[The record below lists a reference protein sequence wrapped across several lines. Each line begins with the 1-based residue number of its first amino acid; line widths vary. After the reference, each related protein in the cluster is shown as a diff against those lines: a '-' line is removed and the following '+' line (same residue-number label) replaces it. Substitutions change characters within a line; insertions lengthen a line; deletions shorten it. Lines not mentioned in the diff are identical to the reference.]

1 MNQNNIT
8 DKEIM
13 EDILSSQKLVTSTY
27 NTYLNECV
35 NQQLRTDFLNILRE
49 EHNIQQSVYDQMKM
63 RGWYNPEQA
72 EQQKVSAAYT
82 KFSNIQ
88 QSL

>member
-1 MNQNNIT
+1 MTQNNMT

-13 EDILSSQKLVTSTY
+13 EDILSSQKFVTDTY
-27 NTYLNECV
+27 NTFTNECV
-35 NQQLRTDFLNILRE
+35 NQQLRTDFLDILRE
-49 EHNIQQSVYDQMKM
+49 EHNIQQAVYDQMKT
-63 RGWYNPEQA
+63 RGWYSPAQA

-88 QSL
+88 QTL

>member
-1 MNQNNIT
+1 MNQQNMT

-13 EDILSSQKLVTSTY
+13 QDILSSQKLVTDTY
-27 NTYLNECV
+27 NTYTNECV

-49 EHNIQQSVYDQMKM
+49 EHNIQQSVYDQMKT

-72 EQQKVSAAYT
+72 EQQKVTTAYT

-88 QSL
+88 QTL

>member
-1 MNQNNIT
+1 MNQQNMT

-13 EDILSSQKLVTSTY
+13 EDILSSQKLVTNTY
-27 NTYLNECV
+27 NTYSNECV
-35 NQQLRTDFLNILRE
+35 NQQLRMDFLNILRE

-63 RGWYNPEQA
+63 RGWYSTEQA

>member
-1 MNQNNIT
+1 MNQQNMT

-13 EDILSSQKLVTSTY
+13 EDILSSQKLITNTY
-27 NTYLNECV
+27 NTYSNECV
-35 NQQLRTDFLNILRE
+35 NQQLRTDLLNILRE

-63 RGWYNPEQA
+63 RGWYSTEQT
-72 EQQKVSAAYT
+72 EQQKISAAYT